1 MFYGPWSV
9 WATFLTPVLATI
21 DAPVPLNPANGTTVS
36 GLRPIL
42 EIANGPVTGNTG
54 TVMIEFQI
62 ATDPGFGNIVETL
75 TRQQGTH
82 ATLVSTIATIIGSRL
97 PEQRTS
103 VQPSADLEYETTY
116 YWRARGTDETALPAV
131 VPGGPAGVVS
141 GYSVVWSFTT
151 PLQGTTGGLN
161 LSQVTWLHTNVSG
174 WPVTSTI
181 TSTSIG
187 NPPICINHTKSGAWP
202 SVQAGGT
209 IVEGNP
215 WVFANVGGQWYAA
228 TYKWIR
234 PGQTCKQI
242 SASNIGGHIK
252 QNPLTGW
259 SPKSGEQ
266 IGLMVSTPARFGP
279 QGPVNE
285 RSNVVLTTWP

>member
-1 MFYGPWSV
+1 MSR
-9 WATFLTPVLATI
+9 A
-21 DAPVPLNPANGTTVS
+21 APPA
-36 GLRPIL
+36 L
-42 EIANGPVTGNTG
+42 
-54 TVMIEFQI
+54 
-62 ATDPGFGNIVETL
+62 
-75 TRQQGTH
+75 
-82 ATLVSTIATIIGSRL
+82 
-97 PEQRTS
+97 
-103 VQPSADLEYETTY
+103 SA
-116 YWRARGTDETALPAV
+116 
-131 VPGGPAGVVS
+131 